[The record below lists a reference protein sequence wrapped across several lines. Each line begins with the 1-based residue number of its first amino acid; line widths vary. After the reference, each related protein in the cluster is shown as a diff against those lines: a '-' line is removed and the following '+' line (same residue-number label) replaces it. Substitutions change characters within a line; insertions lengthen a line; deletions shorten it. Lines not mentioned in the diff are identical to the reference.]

1 MKVGTSLMLTLVSA
15 VDFLLF
21 VRSFL
26 GGGGGS
32 VFCDIIA
39 NVRVGKYS
47 TVKKKKP
54 HNYSV
59 AK

>member
-26 GGGGGS
+26 GGGGVLFS
-32 VFCDIIA
+32 VILLLMFEWVNIA
-39 NVRVGKYS
+39 L
-47 TVKKKKP
+47 
-54 HNYSV
+54 
-59 AK
+59 